1 MARRKN
7 FHSFQYNE
15 YIYQVTGIHIVYL
28 LGLNNFSVRNQFLF
42 IEVNCYVQVLS
53 LFYSVI
59 H

>member
-53 LFYSVI
+53 LIFL
-59 H
+59 